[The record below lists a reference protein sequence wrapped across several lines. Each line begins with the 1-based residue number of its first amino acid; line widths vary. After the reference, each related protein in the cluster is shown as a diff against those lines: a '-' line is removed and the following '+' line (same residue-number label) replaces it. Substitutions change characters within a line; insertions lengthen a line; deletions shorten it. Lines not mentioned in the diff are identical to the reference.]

1 MFNSLF
7 KTKKNSSHGIF
18 ESIHTDMHSHFLPG
32 IDDGS
37 PNLETSLELIRRMMK
52 LGYKKFI
59 TTPHIMWEMY
69 KNTPEI
75 INEKLEL
82 LRSALKTAGMDVEIN
97 AAAEYFLDDHV
108 EKLLNQK
115 QKLLTLHD
123 NLVLVEFSLASQPF
137 NVKDV
142 LFEMTMQGYQPVIAH
157 PERYVYFEQA
167 KDFYDELKDAGY
179 YFQLNINSLSGY
191 YGRSANTLAQY
202 LIKKGYYNLLG
213 SDVHHFRHIEALS
226 NPNIT
231 SPLQKLIENGNIMN
245 PKLV

>member
-179 YFQLNINSLSGY
+179 HFQLNINSLSGY
-191 YGRSANTLAQY
+191 YGRSANTLAQH
-202 LIKKGYYNLLG
+202 LIKI
-213 SDVHHFRHIEALS
+213 IELS
-226 NPNIT
+226 YVGFYSLNSAHNI
-231 SPLQKLIENGNIMN
+231 
-245 PKLV
+245 